1 MAGIYF
7 HIPFCKQACHYCD
20 FHFSTSLKQKDGLLD
35 AMRKEIRM
43 QAGYLQGQTV
53 ETLYFGG
60 GTPSLLDAAE
70 IMGLLDEVDAHFTL
84 GRDLEVTLEANP
96 DDLDSQ
102 KLAAYR
108 QQTPINRFSIG
119 IQSFHEEDLRWM
131 NRAHTASEAETVLF
145 RLRDAGYDNLTADL
159 IYGFPLLTDEK
170 WDANISKLVQFGIP
184 HISAYSM
191 TVESRTALASF
202 IRKGR
207 EQAMDDEQSARQ
219 FLTLVEALRIA
230 GYEQYEI
237 SNFAKPGHIAR
248 HNTNYWKGVP
258 YLGIGPSAHSF
269 DGRTRQWNI
278 RNNALYVRSLGEGK
292 VPFETE
298 QLSPSDLLNEYI
310 MTALRTKWGISLGD
324 VEERFGTTQT
334 ERIRREAA
342 PFLAKGE
349 ITLDANTLLLT
360 DKGKLMADHIAA
372 MLFSE

>member
-60 GTPSLLDAAE
+60 GTPSLLNAAE
-70 IMGLLDEVDAHFTL
+70 IMGLLDEVDAHFAL

-96 DDLDSQ
+96 DDLDPQ

-131 NRAHTASEAETVLF
+131 NRVHTASEAETVLF

-202 IRKGR
+202 IQKGR
-207 EQAMDDEQSARQ
+207 ERGMDDEQSARQ
-219 FLTLVEALRIA
+219 FLTLVEALRTA

-237 SNFAKPGHIAR
+237 SNFAKLGHIAR

-269 DGRTRQWNI
+269 DGQTRQWNI
-278 RNNALYVRSLGEGK
+278 RNNALYVRSLAEGK
-292 VPFETE
+292 LPFEAE
-298 QLSPSDLLNEYI
+298 QLSPSDRLNEYI

-324 VEERFGTTQT
+324 VEERFGSAQT

-342 PFLAKGE
+342 PFLAKDE

-372 MLFSE
+372 MLFAE